1 MAIAKM
7 KKIRLVGVSY
17 EKQLLLNALADTG
30 AVQVRCT
37 EEDWLSAQ
45 EDSAVLDV
53 TEKVLRVQRAI
64 ELVET
69 TAQKSL
75 KGYTPLNQPLSLVF
89 DEFLAVMDKSAELEK
104 DLSQIES
111 ISQQMQE
118 NNRQLQNAQTAL
130 SQVQVFGAVNVPFNS
145 VVGTKHTTMVLGTI
159 PTEGL
164 ERLTEFIKAESLLAN
179 VKKLSETN
187 LGVVVFVVCH
197 NSCKEKTLLKLSELN
212 FIKCPFDFDV
222 TCAQKIAEIKGQI
235 DFCQKT
241 EEELLKGLL
250 GFVDKLNDLRLYC
263 DRLEFEGQ
271 KQAYCV
277 GFDQTATTFAM
288 EAYCPVEKEQ
298 QVVDKINSTT
308 DAVYFVVEEVP
319 DDDDC
324 VPTLMQNNP
333 VVKQFEFVTNMY
345 SPPAYREYDPNGIM
359 SFFFAVF
366 FGFIMADMGYG
377 LLLTIGGLILASKM
391 KRDTGMRRLVYI
403 IAIGGVFTIIFG
415 ALFGSLFG
423 INRSFSGFEWLP
435 KAIIP
440 DPVTNSSE
448 VLMYSL
454 LFGAVHLGMG
464 FFTQGLTHAKQGRF
478 WDGVW
483 DGFMWTLFFVG
494 LILLFP
500 LVGQMLFATSIFG
513 LTEIPPLLN
522 TIGAGICIGVVAI
535 EIFASGRHAKGF
547 GKVVK
552 GFTAV
557 YGLINFFSDLLSYAR
572 LFGLMLSGAMIASI
586 VSEMSIGLMQSG
598 VIGIIGGSLVMLVG
612 HGFNLAMGVLG
623 AYVHNARLQFIEYFG
638 KFYEG
643 NGELF
648 TPIGSNLNYTILETK
663 K

>member
-1 MAIAKM
+1 M

-17 EKQLLLNALADTG
+17 EKQLLLDTLANTG
-30 AVQVRCT
+30 AVQIKCT
-37 EEDWLSAQ
+37 EADWLSAQ
-45 EDSAVLDV
+45 EDSCVVVATD
-53 TEKVLRVQRAI
+53 KVNKVKRAI
-64 ELVET
+64 ELLET
-69 TAQKSL
+69 TAKKHIKGFVSL
-75 KGYTPLNQPLSLVF
+75 NEPLSMRF
-89 DEFLAVMDKSAELEK
+89 DDFLAIMDNEQELE
-104 DLSQIES
+104 QILAKIEQ
-111 ISQQMQE
+111 IFANMQE
-118 NNRQLQNAQTAL
+118 HQQQLQKLSSHLAQIQAFDAL
-130 SQVQVFGAVNVPFNS
+130 PVCFSDIRP
-145 VVGTKHTTMVLGTI
+145 TKNTYMTLGTL
-159 PTEGL
+159 PTEAYGK
-164 ERLTEFIKAESLLAN
+164 LTEFVAKEEVLA
-179 VKKLSETN
+179 VVHKLSEN
-187 LGVVVFVVCH
+187 EQGVVVFVDCH
-197 NSCKEKTLLKLSELN
+197 NGCREVVLQKLAELN
-212 FIKCPFDFDV
+212 FVKCPFDY
-222 TCAQKIAEIKGQI
+222 AQTPKHKINQI
-235 DFCQKT
+235 SSQIAKIYARDQV
-241 EEELLKGLL
+241 LLKNLL
-250 GFVDKLNDLRLYC
+250 GFVDKLNELRLYC
-263 DRLEFEGQ
+263 DRLEFEYQ
-271 KQAYCV
+271 KQAYSV
-277 GFDQTATTFAM
+277 GFDSTATTFTL
-288 EAYCPVEKEQ
+288 EAYCPVDKEQ
-298 QVVDKINSTT
+298 KVVDALKSVS
-308 DAVYFVVEEVP
+308 DAIYLVVEEVP

-359 SFFFAVF
+359 SFFFAIF

-377 LLLTIGGLILASKM
+377 LLLTIGGFLLAKKM

-403 IAIGGVFTIIFG
+403 IATGGIFAVIFG

-464 FFTQGLTHAKQGRF
+464 YFTQGLTHTKQGRF

-483 DGFMWTLFFVG
+483 DGFVWSLFFVG

-500 LVGQMLFATSIFG
+500 FIGQMLFSTTIFG
-513 LTEIPPLLN
+513 MEQIPPVL
-522 TIGAGICIGVVAI
+522 TYVGVGICVGVVAI

-547 GKVVK
+547 GKAIK
-552 GFTAV
+552 AFSSV

-586 VSEMSIGLMQSG
+586 VSEMSIGLMQNG
-598 VIGIIGGSLVMLVG
+598 VIGILGGTLVMLVG

-648 TPIGSNLNYTILETK
+648 TPIGSNLNYTILETNK
-663 K
+663 